1 MAEWSRLATST
12 ISKYVKGYTPEIFR
26 QRALLALLKSKGR
39 VDTGG
44 ASGTDI
50 KWQVEYRQTPIH
62 TNNHESAQT
71 FARQDYLKQ
80 CSLSWKGYSV
90 EDAISDREL
99 KINSGK
105 EALVRLIDNMGR
117 RLTESME
124 ASLPTKLLGS
134 SASDSEQYDGL
145 ETIFGTP
152 TQTVTQGTAG
162 AVARSAN
169 AADIVAYPVVSNYA
183 GLSTVLGAYGG
194 SGPTA
199 GTWPNGVVSQPAFD
213 FFSPIM
219 VHYDSTAFG
228 GASNDWAQQCVSAL
242 RFGITHAKRNKSQK
256 GALDLIMLDRELF
269 RQFKEKHD
277 PLQRIPVSANNRMAS
292 LGFTDTMM
300 LDGVEIMSDYDVPSG
315 VGYGLN
321 ADFMTL
327 HSAGELLELKGPYYD
342 EESQSTR
349 YMLRTF
355 GNLQLDSPRHFVKWG
370 DFV

>member
-12 ISKYVKGYTPEIFR
+12 ISKYVRGYTPEIFR

-39 VDTGG
+39 IDTGG

-62 TNNHESAQT
+62 TNDHESAQT

-80 CSLSWKGYSV
+80 CSLTWKGYSV

-124 ASLPTKLLGS
+124 ASLPDKLLGS
-134 SASDSEQYDGL
+134 SASDSGQYDGL
-145 ETIFGTP
+145 ETVFGSP
-152 TQTVTQGTAG
+152 TQTVDVTAAG
-162 AVARSAN
+162 ATLRSAN
-169 AADIVAYPVVSNYA
+169 DADLVAAPVATYA
-183 GLSTVLGAYGG
+183 GLSTVLGSYGG
-194 SGPTA
+194 SAPTA
-199 GTWPNGVVSQPAFD
+199 GTWPAGIVTQPAFD
-213 FFSPIM
+213 FFSPLM
-219 VHYDSTAFG
+219 VHYESTAFG
-228 GASNDWAQQCVSAL
+228 GASATWAQQCVSAL

-256 GALDLIMLDRELF
+256 GALDLVLLDRELF

-277 PLQRIPVSANNRMAS
+277 PLQRIPVSSNSRMAS
-292 LGFTDTMM
+292 LGFTDTML
-300 LDGVEIMSDYDVPSG
+300 LDGVEIMSDYSVPAG

-327 HSAGELLELKGPYYD
+327 HSAGELFELKGPYYD

-349 YMLRTF
+349 FMLRTF
-355 GNLQLDSPRHFVKWG
+355 GNIQFDSPRHFVKFG
-370 DFV
+370 VFA